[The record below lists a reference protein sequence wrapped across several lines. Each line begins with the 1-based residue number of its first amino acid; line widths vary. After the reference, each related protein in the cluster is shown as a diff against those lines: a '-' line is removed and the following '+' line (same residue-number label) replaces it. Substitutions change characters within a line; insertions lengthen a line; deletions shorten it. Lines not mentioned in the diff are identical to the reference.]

1 MNIINGHHIIKNY
14 QAENHFQN
22 RFFHANAVFLKR
34 YGRYS
39 RIDASANVLS
49 GLTFYLAG
57 LLILIVGSMRVT
69 AGLITVGTIAGVL
82 QISDQLIVPMQMI
95 SENLKSILGTRHVL
109 RNFDDFI
116 HRRGRQSHAEPEA
129 AAVPA
134 IQLRHIVYSPDDQ
147 PVIQDLSVTFA
158 LGKHYLI
165 MGESGSGK
173 STVLNLLKGNI
184 VPDSGT
190 IALPAGVT
198 QQDINVVDDS
208 LFVFET
214 SAQNNI
220 TLYDGARST
229 KVPQLLAAGNLP
241 ALGERPA
248 ATLSDGQKQRLAIL
262 RGLYFP
268 SKVLLLDE
276 VTSALDLANRERI
289 EQLIFDHYQGTIIS
303 VMHHVDEGALKHYD
317 TRITIAAGRV
327 TGVEDLHC

>member
-1 MNIINGHHIIKNY
+1 
-14 QAENHFQN
+14 
-22 RFFHANAVFLKR
+22 
-34 YGRYS
+34 
-39 RIDASANVLS
+39 
-49 GLTFYLAG
+49 
-57 LLILIVGSMRVT
+57 
-69 AGLITVGTIAGVL
+69 
-82 QISDQLIVPMQMI
+82 MI